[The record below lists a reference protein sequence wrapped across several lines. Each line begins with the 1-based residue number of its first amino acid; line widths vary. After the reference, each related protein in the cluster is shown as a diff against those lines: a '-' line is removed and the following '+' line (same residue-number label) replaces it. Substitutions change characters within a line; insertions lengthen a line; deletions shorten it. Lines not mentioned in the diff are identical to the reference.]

1 MILYIFKLVFLQ
13 KIHILQ
19 SILRGTRTNI
29 WETALRYKWNLWEFL
44 KCGQPCVYTHNA
56 WVMIKFKCAIYSV
69 ENEVDGETVHLGLT
83 DSMLNHLFKG
93 SFKKQA
99 KFLQIV
105 RQMQE
110 PGHGEACPT
119 QSNTQP
125 NMGRG
130 CPVTATHSTGS
141 PRSPTFLPPCYTP
154 PTPSTHTQ
162 HFNVINGK

>member
-1 MILYIFKLVFLQ
+1 ML
-13 KIHILQ
+13 
-19 SILRGTRTNI
+19 
-29 WETALRYKWNLWEFL
+29 
-44 KCGQPCVYTHNA
+44 
-56 WVMIKFKCAIYSV
+56 KFKCAIYSI

-83 DSMLNHLFKG
+83 DSMLDHLFKG

-130 CPVTATHSTGS
+130 CPVTAT
-141 PRSPTFLPPCYTP
+141 R
-154 PTPSTHTQ
+154 
-162 HFNVINGK
+162 